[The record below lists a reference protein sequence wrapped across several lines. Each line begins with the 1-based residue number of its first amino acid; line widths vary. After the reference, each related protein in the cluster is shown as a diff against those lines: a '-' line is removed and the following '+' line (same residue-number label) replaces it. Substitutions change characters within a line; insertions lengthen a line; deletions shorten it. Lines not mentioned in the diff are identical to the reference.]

1 MFSPSLEK
9 LSSELSRLPGV
20 GPKTALRLSYFIL
33 RSPKN
38 YVEALSEALIDVKEK
53 IKLCEKC
60 YSYTEQ
66 DICKLCLDF
75 NRDDGLLCIVE
86 NPSDIPQIDSS
97 GAFRGRYHVLHGVIS
112 PMEGISPKDLKIEQL
127 FKRVQSSQNTDQPIK
142 EVVLALDADLEGD
155 TTALYIAKTLKTY
168 DINVTRIA
176 HGIPIG
182 GDIDYIDHRTL
193 GRALEN
199 RVQI

>member
-38 YVEALSEALIDVKEK
+38 YVQALSEALIDVKEK

-66 DICKLCLDF
+66 VVCKLCIDF
-75 NRDDGLLCIVE
+75 NRDDHLLCVVE

-155 TTALYIAKTLKTY
+155 TTALYIACLLYTS
-168 DINVTRIA
+168 DA
-176 HGIPIG
+176 A
-182 GDIDYIDHRTL
+182 D
-193 GRALEN
+193 E
-199 RVQI
+199 